1 MATPT
6 VLPPPADPRPFADD
20 STLAALHAYWD
31 RHRRGRVVP
40 DRKDI
45 DPIAIG
51 AALLPHVA
59 LVDVV
64 DDGARFRN
72 RLVGTAIAERWGF
85 ETTGRFFD
93 EVMSPGDYSDFIH
106 ELYRDTCR
114 HRAPVYSESLFR
126 WDVGSHMLTRR
137 LYLPMTYGGDSI
149 DMILVGQTFLG
160 VARGSVKPYRAVF
173 NGAAA
178 VIERQRREILA
189 VAS

>member
-1 MATPT
+1 MAAPSILQ
-6 VLPPPADPRPFADD
+6 VPVDPRPFADD
-20 STLAALHAYWD
+20 ETLAALHSYWD
-31 RHRRGRVVP
+31 RHRHGRVAP

-64 DDGARFRN
+64 DNGARFRN

-93 EVMSPGDYSDFIH
+93 EVMGPGDYSDFIH
-106 ELYRDTCR
+106 ELYRDACR

-137 LYLPMTYGGDSI
+137 LYLPMTYGGDTI
-149 DMILVGQTFLG
+149 DMVLVGQTFFG

-173 NGAAA
+173 TDT
-178 VIERQRREILA
+178 VIERQHRQILA
-189 VAS
+189 AAS